1 MEEGK
6 AEEVQIRWDL
16 LGQLRL
22 LNFILKATESQ
33 RRILKIESSKARLVF
48 LKDHLKRRE
57 FLFVHNNPKELQ
69 TLKMIKFTQVDGYK
83 INTNNDQMLKKK
95 RIFEKKRKKNQ
106 LSRNKFNQ
114 VCLKGIYEKKLQNIE
129 SINGKI
135 NHVNSQVN
143 LYIQC
148 DSN

>member
-69 TLKMIKFTQVDGYK
+69 TLKMIKFTHVDGYK

-95 RIFEKKRKKNQ
+95 DI
-106 LSRNKFNQ
+106 
-114 VCLKGIYEKKLQNIE
+114 
-129 SINGKI
+129 
-135 NHVNSQVN
+135 
-143 LYIQC
+143 
-148 DSN
+148 

>member
-1 MEEGK
+1 ML
-6 AEEVQIRWDL
+6 IL
-16 LGQLRL
+16 LSTNIYRALIICQAMFFMQLIL
-22 LNFILKATESQ
+22 LPLYFLNTKSYSYTES
-33 RRILKIESSKARLVF
+33 LVSF
-48 LKDHLKRRE
+48 NTECITTLQAKHSNSNFHSTISDP
-57 FLFVHNNPKELQ
+57 FLFHNLS
-69 TLKMIKFTQVDGYK
+69 LFLI
-83 INTNNDQMLKKK
+83 DQMLKKK